1 MSPTTTV
8 PTAIMDL
15 SKVRKTEDGKVSVID
30 VISQIKKCQA
40 HYAAQICK
48 RLEGQF
54 GGLEELITY
63 QHIKTSDKKK
73 GQNRSAY
80 ISPVIEQ
87 RHVQRIV
94 DLLPGMDAR
103 ALRASDSRTTFSGPD
118 RSDDLYIMQYSN
130 DQTALKIGRARN
142 VEHRRR
148 QLESGHN
155 FHMRVLATF
164 PKRGHLEALV
174 HSALK
179 GVRCCEGAGKEWFE
193 VSIEEAIDTINRI
206 MAQNRPLQRS
216 ELLGTKRRRDPF
228 PASSTSSS
236 RSEELSQSPH
246 HKKPSNVSYDD
257 STNSSHGSLKS
268 EKN

>member
-1 MSPTTTV
+1 
-8 PTAIMDL
+8 MDL
-15 SKVRKTEDGKVSVID
+15 SKVRRTDDGKVSVID
-30 VISQIKKCQA
+30 IISQIKACSN
-40 HYAAQICK
+40 HYAADVCR
-48 RLEGQF
+48 RLHGQF

-63 QHIKTSDKKK
+63 EHIKVSKKK
-73 GQNRSAY
+73 NGQCRPAY

-103 ALRASDSRTTFSGPD
+103 ALRASDSQTTFSGPE

-130 DQTALKIGRARN
+130 DQTVLKIGRARN
-142 VEHRRR
+142 VERRR
-148 QLESGHN
+148 RELERCHI

-164 PKRGHLEALV
+164 PKRGHLEALADN
-174 HSALK
+174 ALG
-179 GVRCCEGAGKEWFE
+179 GVRSCEGAGKEWFE
-193 VSIEEAIDTINRI
+193 ISLEEAIDTINCI
-206 MAQNRPLQRS
+206 MAQRPLQRS

-257 STNSSHGSLKS
+257 STNSSHGSFKS

>member
-1 MSPTTTV
+1 MRRT
-8 PTAIMDL
+8 D
-15 SKVRKTEDGKVSVID
+15 DGKVSVID
-30 VISQIKKCQA
+30 IISQIKACSN
-40 HYAAQICK
+40 HYAAQVYT

-54 GGLEELITY
+54 GGLGDLITREG
-63 QHIKTSDKKK
+63 INALKKK
-73 GQNRSAY
+73 NGQCRPAY

-87 RHVQRIV
+87 HHVQRLV

-103 ALRASDSRTTFSGPD
+103 ALRASDSQTTFSGPE

-130 DQTALKIGRARN
+130 DQTVLKIGRARN

-174 HSALK
+174 HNALE

-193 VSIEEAIDTINRI
+193 ISLGEAIDTINRI
-206 MAQNRPLQRS
+206 MAQNRAQQRP
-216 ELLGTKRRRDPF
+216 ELLGTKRSRDSS
-228 PASSTSSS
+228 PASSTS
-236 RSEELSQSPH
+236 
-246 HKKPSNVSYDD
+246 VAF
-257 STNSSHGSLKS
+257 
-268 EKN
+268 